1 MRCSC
6 SLTPS
11 NDPGILWLYAEPVHT
26 LDSSEFTF
34 SPALFVIVI
43 KDNTR
48 SYKCL
53 CSFFLITRTL

>member
-34 SPALFVIVI
+34 SPALFIIVI

-48 SYKCL
+48 
-53 CSFFLITRTL
+53 